1 MNCARMLVFEL
12 MVYFTAH
19 SWRFVVIRK
28 GKEVP
33 QVKEV
38 PQDELGL
45 SLTTL
50 VSATHRPPGAGVKGC
65 RQYGASATR
74 R

>member
-1 MNCARMLVFEL
+1 MNCARILVFGL

-19 SWRFVVIRK
+19 SWIFVVIRK

-33 QVKEV
+33 QVEEV

-50 VSATHRPPGAGVKGC
+50 VSATRRPPGAGAKGC
-65 RQYGASATR
+65 RRHGASATQR
-74 R
+74 